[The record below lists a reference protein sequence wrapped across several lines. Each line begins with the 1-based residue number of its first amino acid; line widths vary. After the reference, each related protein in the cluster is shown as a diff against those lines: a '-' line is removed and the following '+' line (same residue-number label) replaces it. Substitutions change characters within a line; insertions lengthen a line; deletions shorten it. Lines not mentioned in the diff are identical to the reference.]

1 LLRRLKSEV
10 ARDLPEIVESDRIVE
25 LSNTQEQL
33 YRGVL
38 EERGTREL
46 VEQVQRGEQKKHGI
60 SILQVL
66 SKLRHVCNDPTLVRG
81 GAVDAAESAKLMALA
96 ELLEEVKE
104 GGHRALI
111 FSQFTRV
118 LDILEERLALGRYKY
133 LRLDGGTPNDQRQP
147 LVDQFNR
154 DSSYDCFLISTKAG
168 GVGLNLTGADTVIFF
183 DHDWNPQNDEQ
194 ARARAHRIGQT
205 RTVTVYRLVTKG
217 TIEERMLSIQDR
229 KKRLAEALV
238 TETPQ
243 GFLNISREELLSL
256 FEYQK
261 SSQ

>member
-1 LLRRLKSEV
+1 
-10 ARDLPEIVESDRIVE
+10 
-25 LSNTQEQL
+25 
-33 YRGVL
+33 
-38 EERGTREL
+38 
-46 VEQVQRGEQKKHGI
+46 
-60 SILQVL
+60 
-66 SKLRHVCNDPTLVRG
+66 
-81 GAVDAAESAKLMALA
+81 
-96 ELLEEVKE
+96 
-104 GGHRALI
+104 
-111 FSQFTRV
+111 
-118 LDILEERLALGRYKY
+118 
-133 LRLDGGTPNDQRQP
+133 
-147 LVDQFNR
+147 VDQFNR

-205 RTVTVYRLVTKG
+205 KTVTVYRLVTKG

-229 KKRLAEALV
+229 KKRLAQALV